1 MKIKNFLRKG
11 TAVICAAVLVCGFVL
26 PAFSSLAGTN
36 EVDITTSTTM
46 GNAHTGWQD
55 GCWTV
60 FIDPG
65 DYTIASADLADG
77 TSSYFYINNH
87 ESVNNVDMAE
97 YVLINGMSVREHIN
111 SYTGSRG
118 SGFPMNIGAVYNP
131 ILMDTFQPYDSI
143 RVSVLSDYIAMS
155 ELNEVTLKAGFNWR
169 NQSGETLKVTKD
181 VTYKYA
187 ADGTAT
193 RKVEEIKKIGWK
205 DFGVTAETTY
215 KDTMTALSYDGTTL
229 DNTEFEGDITFS
241 ACSELRYGGA
251 GEWLG
256 LQLSVD
262 NSGRFRIVEGT
273 YAVETIGGWSW
284 PENPYNERVF
294 TPADLGITEYDSLIG
309 KRITL
314 KIKMEEVTDTTAKVT
329 IHIND
334 KVVGGS
340 FRMTSKDAN
349 TFKTG
354 KVVGMCGNAYGAYNP
369 ITVHVEAAPP
379 IVEPELTKIT
389 WKDFGVT
396 TETTYKDTLT
406 ALSYDGTSLDNTEFE
421 GDITFSACSELRY
434 GGSGEWLGLQLSVD
448 NSGRFRILE
457 GTYALEPIG
466 GWSWPENPYNE
477 RVFTPADL
485 GITEYDSFAG
495 QRITLNIKMEE
506 VTETT
511 AKVTIS
517 INDKVVGGSFRMT
530 SKDANTYKTGTAVGM
545 CGNAY
550 GAYNPITAHVEA
562 EPPIVTDPEQF
573 PEGFVELTHLKFGI
587 DNGEY
592 EVTNGILAATG
603 EVTDR
608 SSFDKTYLHVPE
620 ITFTGDADL
629 NFFGFSGWEGFK
641 LRSTGADGTLA
652 LTSGWGQLLPAVIMN
667 SEKAGV
673 NLVGGTY
680 DLKVTIEYTSET
692 TLSLGVWFNDA
703 LYDNAYITVD
713 LANKGADN
721 VGMYMGLSS
730 YNDNGG
736 RIKLEG
742 AEKPPKPTEPI
753 TPPTNLQKI
762 TLADFGGNIESKTL
776 TADGLMSGELKNLNS
791 YKDVLFD
798 ADVDFSTATPGDNTY
813 IRFGG
818 ALEGWVGLSIQT
830 RMDGSMALID
840 CKDNRL
846 LMSFQTNTAGVNF
859 YEKKFNLKVS
869 FEYVDSDSDGEKD
882 DLKLGVYFNNRL
894 YDNEYV
900 VVKDR
905 VADMTK
911 WLLIYT
917 DDIVAHPLTIRL
929 PGEKDPEPI
938 QPDAGLKIITFSSF
952 GIEDADF
959 TNIDTGNFCA
969 SGLYRD
975 MIKGKT
981 LDGTLFH
988 GKVKFSTAY
997 GADIRL
1003 GGVKDGWTG
1012 IRLATTGDGCLILED
1027 TAIENKKLSKIL
1039 VPTVAG
1045 STLTGEWL
1053 DLMMSIQYVDN
1064 DGDGKKDDVKLG
1076 IWLNSVL
1083 YENQYIYID
1092 DYTECLGSYMGIYSS
1107 NANSHISIR
1116 SIEIETY
1123 IDLALFGFDDNYAS
1137 RFKTTG
1143 DYYVAGKPHGVTEA
1157 PFTGEKRSSAF
1168 WYIPAALL
1176 GMILCVCMR
1185 RYKKYQ

>member
-1 MKIKNFLRKG
+1 MKIKNFLRKC
-11 TAVICAAVLVCGFVL
+11 TAIICAAVLVCGFVL

-36 EVDITTSTTM
+36 EVDIATSTTM
-46 GNAHTGWQD
+46 GNAHTGWFD

-65 DYTIASADLADG
+65 DYTIASSELADG

-87 ESVNNVDMAE
+87 EGVNNVDMAE
-97 YVLINGMSVREHIN
+97 YILINGVSVRDHIN

-118 SGFPMNIGAVYNP
+118 SAFPMSVGAVYNP
-131 ILMDTFQPYDSI
+131 ILVDTFQPYDNI
-143 RVSVLSDYIAMS
+143 RVSVLSGYIAMAD
-155 ELNEVTLKAGFNWR
+155 LTEVTLKAGFSWANT
-169 NQSGETLKVTKD
+169 NGETLKVTKD
-181 VTYKYA
+181 VTYTYA

-215 KDTMTALSYDGTTL
+215 QDGMTALSYDGTTL
-229 DNTEFEGDITFS
+229 N
-241 ACSELRYGGA
+241 
-251 GEWLG
+251 
-256 LQLSVD
+256 
-262 NSGRFRIVEGT
+262 
-273 YAVETIGGWSW
+273 
-284 PENPYNERVF
+284 
-294 TPADLGITEYDSLIG
+294 
-309 KRITL
+309 
-314 KIKMEEVTDTTAKVT
+314 
-329 IHIND
+329 
-334 KVVGGS
+334 
-340 FRMTSKDAN
+340 
-349 TFKTG
+349 
-354 KVVGMCGNAYGAYNP
+354 
-369 ITVHVEAAPP
+369 
-379 IVEPELTKIT
+379 
-389 WKDFGVT
+389 
-396 TETTYKDTLT
+396 
-406 ALSYDGTSLDNTEFE
+406 NTEFE

-457 GTYALEPIG
+457 GTYAVATIG
-466 GWSWPENPYNE
+466 GWSWPENLWNE

-485 GITEYDSFAG
+485 GITEYDSFIG
-495 QRITLNIKMEE
+495 KRITLKIKMEE
-506 VTETT
+506 VTDTT

-517 INDKVVGGSFRMT
+517 IDDKVVGGAFRMT
-530 SKDANTYKTGTAVGM
+530 SKDANTYKTGNKVGM

-562 EPPIVTDPEQF
+562 APPIITTPEQF
-573 PEGFVELTHLKFGI
+573 PEGFVELTHLNFGI

-592 EVTNGILAATG
+592 VVANGALAATG

-629 NFFGFSGWEGFK
+629 NFFGFSGWEGFR

-652 LTSGWGQLLPAVIMN
+652 ITSGWGQLLPAVIMN

-680 DLKVTIEYTSET
+680 DLKVTVEYTSET
-692 TLSLGVWFNDA
+692 TLSLGVWFNDV

-721 VGMYMGLSS
+721 IGMYMGLSS
-730 YNDNGG
+730 YTDNGG
-736 RIKLEG
+736 KIKLEG
-742 AEKPPKPTEPI
+742 AAKPPKPTEPI

-776 TADGLMSGELKNLNS
+776 SADGLMSGELKNLNS
-791 YKDVLFD
+791 YQDVLFD
-798 ADVDFSTATPGDNTY
+798 ADVDFSTDTPGDNTY

-869 FEYVDSDSDGEKD
+869 FEYIDSDSDGAKD
-882 DLKLGVYFNNRL
+882 DLKLGVYFNDRL

-900 VVKDR
+900 VIKDR

-917 DDIVAHPLTIRL
+917 DDIVAHPLTVRL
-929 PGEKDPEPI
+929 PGEKDPDPI
-938 QPDAGLKIITFSSF
+938 QPDEELKIITFSSF

-975 MIKGKT
+975 VIKGKT

-1045 STLTGEWL
+1045 STLTGKWL
-1053 DLMMSIQYVDN
+1053 DLMMSIQYVDH
-1064 DGDGKKDDVKLG
+1064 DGDGKQDDVKLG
-1076 IWLNSVL
+1076 VWLNGVL

-1107 NANSHISIR
+1107 NPNSHISIR
-1116 SIEIETY
+1116 SIKLKEY
-1123 IDLALFGFDDNYAS
+1123 IDLALFGFDDAYMK
-1137 RFKTTG
+1137 RFKTTANYRVNG
-1143 DYYVAGKPHGVTEA
+1143 TPHGVSES
-1157 PFTGEKRSSAF
+1157 PFTGEVAQYGYVSILFVVMGISLF
-1168 WYIPAALL
+1168 VYIQ
-1176 GMILCVCMR
+1176 R
-1185 RYKKYQ
+1185 RRKNQ